1 MHKIGRLWNFIEND
15 LRLCCRWH
23 HGSTAHSDSKISVNL
38 QSGKQIL
45 LSNIKQNEIKNTI
58 PEKNVLDSGCR
69 PRRTFEVSNLL
80 CAGLVS

>member
-45 LSNIKQNEIKNTI
+45 LSNIKQNENQKYNFR
-58 PEKNVLDSGCR
+58 KNVLDSGCR
-69 PRRTFEVSNLL
+69 PRRTFEVPYLL
-80 CAGLVS
+80 CAGLV